1 VGKGIYLLAVF
12 PDIRTVLKMIAITII
27 YITRIFS
34 SFKIKNYRYLWAS
47 DCLQAWAE
55 YMELIVLSWLILE
68 ISSSPLLVGLY
79 GALRFMGTIMSPIF
93 GVAVDKFDRKMLLVL
108 IRGSFALNGIVILCI
123 TFAGV
128 LTTTAI
134 LIMAGFLGL
143 SKTFDMVI
151 RQSILPAV
159 VGDKN
164 LNNAVALSRAGG
176 DVTQMIGPIV
186 GGVALAFLSV
196 KVSYGIIVGLYFI
209 SLFCAINIGKVSVKS
224 SAGNLNV
231 INNFKIGMKFIQ
243 QTPVVAGL
251 LVLAVIINLATFPIY
266 FGLISVLA
274 KEVFDSTSTGLGFM
288 MGSYSCGAVLGSLIT
303 GGRDGS
309 GKIGRFSIGGVV
321 LWSGAIILLAL
332 VPNFV
337 SALPVLFLAGLG
349 QSLCTVAIAMMLL
362 SLTPD
367 NLRGRVMGLR
377 QLAVYSLPLGLLISG
392 TIAEMWGVKVAIFL
406 DGLMGI
412 LLVMGCVVIWPTIWS
427 VSQPKEYKEK

>member
-12 PDIRTVLKMIAITII
+12 PDIRTVLKMIA
-27 YITRIFS
+27 ITRIFS

-93 GVAVDKFDRKMLLVL
+93 GVIVDKFDRKMLLVL

-123 TFAGV
+123 TFAGF

-159 VGDKN
+159 VGNKN

-186 GGVALAFLSV
+186 GGVVLAFLSV

-224 SAGNLNV
+224 SVGTLNV
-231 INNFKIGMKFIQ
+231 INNFKIGMQFVR
-243 QTPVVAGL
+243 QTPVVAGF

-288 MGSYSCGAVLGSLIT
+288 MGSYSCGAVLGSLIA

-309 GKIGRFSIGGVV
+309 GKTGRFSIGGTV

-337 SALPVLFLAGLG
+337 SSLPVLFLAGLG

-412 LLVMGCVVIWPTIWS
+412 LLVMGCVAIWPS
-427 VSQPKEYKEK
+427 LLNASQPMEYKEK

>member
-1 VGKGIYLLAVF
+1 
-12 PDIRTVLKMIAITII
+12 
-27 YITRIFS
+27 
-34 SFKIKNYRYLWAS
+34 
-47 DCLQAWAE
+47 
-55 YMELIVLSWLILE
+55 MELIVLSWLILE

-176 DVTQMIGPIV
+176 DVTQMIGPIL

-209 SLFCAINIGKVSVKS
+209 SLFYAINIGKVSVKS

>member
-1 VGKGIYLLAVF
+1 MGKGIYLLAVF
-12 PDIRTVLKMIAITII
+12 PDVGTVLKMMA
-27 YITRIFS
+27 ITRIFS

-47 DCLQAWAE
+47 DSLQAWAE

-93 GVAVDKFDRKMLLVL
+93 GVIVDKLDRKMLLVL
-108 IRGSFALNGIVILCI
+108 IRGSFALNGVVILCI

-128 LTTTAI
+128 LTTTTI

-186 GGVALAFLSV
+186 GGVVLAFLSV

-209 SLFCAINIGKVSVKS
+209 SLFFAINIGKISVKS
-224 SAGNLNV
+224 SAGTLNV
-231 INNFKIGMKFIQ
+231 INNFKIGMKFIH

-288 MGSYSCGAVLGSLIT
+288 MGSYSCGAVLGSLIA
-303 GGRDGS
+303 GSRDGS
-309 GKIGRFSIGGVV
+309 GKTGRFSVGGTV

-332 VPNFV
+332 VPNVV
-337 SALPVLFLAGLG
+337 SSFPVLFLAGLG

-392 TIAEMWGVKVAIFL
+392 TIAEMWGVKVAIFI

-412 LLVMGCVVIWPTIWS
+412 LLVMGCVVIWPTLWNI
-427 VSQPKEYKEK
+427 SQPKEYKEK